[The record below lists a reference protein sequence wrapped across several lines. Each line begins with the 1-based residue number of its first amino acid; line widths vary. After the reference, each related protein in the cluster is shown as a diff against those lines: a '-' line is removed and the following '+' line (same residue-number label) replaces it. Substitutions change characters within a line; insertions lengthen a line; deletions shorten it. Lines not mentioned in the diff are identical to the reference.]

1 MNFLQRINAKLVGL
15 VVAALFALSAMAPF
29 DTPPKALLNAVAT
42 GVSDVFSPKL
52 RLGNWQAPLPASSR
66 AEELSLDA
74 AAALFTQ
81 HAAGAPELSTMAPG
95 AIDACQQLRNDA
107 APTATLMI
115 CRASGGVEAATS
127 GIEQAQ
133 QSLIGRAEAA
143 QQSIVARTGLN
154 PFWIGGSN
162 VIGADLQELAG
173 PGRIV
178 GEGVRPFELGPL
190 TAVSALKL
198 PARPSGTATATP
210 TPTSSSSGPPELR
223 ARSFG
228 PSCSGTAQRH
238 RDPTAC
244 LFSCTPSS
252 GYCRGTCL
260 NAGG

>member
-190 TAVSALKL
+190 TAFGFCFETA
-198 PARPSGTATATP
+198 GTAEWYSYGNADTDLLFLWAAG
-210 TPTSSSSGPPELR
+210 TSCEELW
-223 ARSFG
+223 
-228 PSCSGTAQRH
+228 PIV
-238 RDPTAC
+238 
-244 LFSCTPSS
+244 L
-252 GYCRGTCL
+252 GYGSE
-260 NAGG
+260 AP